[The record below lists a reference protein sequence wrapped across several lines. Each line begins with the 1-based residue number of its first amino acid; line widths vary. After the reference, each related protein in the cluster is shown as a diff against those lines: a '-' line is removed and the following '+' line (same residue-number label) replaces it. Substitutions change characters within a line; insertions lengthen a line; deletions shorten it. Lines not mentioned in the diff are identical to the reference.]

1 MTEELREKE
10 LGEAESSTVLP
21 IGQKI
26 LMTSDEAAA
35 LISVS
40 ERTLWDLTKEGRI
53 PCVWIGTLKRYRRA
67 ALEAWAE
74 AEEGR
79 PRPPARTRERRPA

>member
-1 MTEELREKE
+1 MTEESRDQEPREPE
-10 LGEAESSTVLP
+10 NPTPLS

-26 LMTSDEAAA
+26 LLTSEEAAA
-35 LISVS
+35 LFSVS

-79 PRPPARTRERRPA
+79 PRQPARTRQRRPA